1 MRGATET
8 SFRPPLKR
16 LYTEGRCSLSIR
28 PLVFPGLYCYI
39 QGLSVM
45 TVGNF

>member
-8 SFRPPLKR
+8 SFRSPLKR
-16 LYTEGRCSLSIR
+16 RYTESRCSLSIR
-28 PLVFPGLYCYI
+28 PLVFPGLYCYV
-39 QGLSVM
+39 QRLSVM